1 MNAGILDSFWRAA
14 AYCLRPSVIFLS
26 LLPLL
31 LMLFAAVGFGNYFFE
46 PALDMVRNLLA
57 STETLRSVWAWLARY
72 GLGPAQTV
80 IAHLLVIFTVTPL
93 IVIGTL
99 LAVTTL
105 MTPLLVK
112 LVARRRFPALQA
124 HGSGGFVKG
133 LLWALAASGA
143 ALLALLVSTPL
154 WLIPPL
160 VLVLPP
166 LIWGWLTYR
175 VMAFDVLST
184 HASTEERRQVLHEH
198 RLPLLGM
205 GIFCG
210 YLGGAPGLIWLS
222 GARAAAM
229 FPVLVPLT
237 VWMYA
242 LVFVFS
248 SLWFAHYALA
258 ALHAMRA
265 RKAAE
270 PVVVDVDAVAT
281 PEETPLRNLLEP

>member
-1 MNAGILDSFWRAA
+1 MNAVLDAFWRAA
-14 AYCLRPSVIFLS
+14 AYCLRPGVIFLS

-31 LMLFAAVGFGNYFFE
+31 LMLCAAVGFGNYFFE
-46 PALDMVRNLLA
+46 PALDVVRGLLA
-57 STETLRSVWAWLARY
+57 STETLRVVWAWLARY
-72 GLGPAQTV
+72 GLGPAQAV
-80 IAHLLVIFTVTPL
+80 VAHLLVIFTVTPL

-112 LVARRRFPALQA
+112 LVTRRRFPTLKAR
-124 HGSGGFVKG
+124 GSAGFVKG
-133 LLWALAASGA
+133 LLLALVASGA
-143 ALLALLVSTPL
+143 ALLALLVTMPL

-175 VMAFDVLST
+175 VMAYDVLSA
-184 HASTEERRQVLHEH
+184 HASSEERQQIFRE
-198 RLPLLGM
+198 RRFALLGM
-205 GIFCG
+205 GVFCG

-248 SLWFAHYALA
+248 SLWFAHYGLA
-258 ALHAMRA
+258 ALHALRA
-265 RKAAE
+265 RSAQE
-270 PVVVDVDAVAT
+270 LVVVDATAVEG
-281 PEETPLRNLLEP
+281 PVETPLRSLLEP